1 MPSMQTHLELNG
13 CQTPV
18 TVEGEGPAI
27 VLLHGG
33 PGSFD
38 YLGELAN
45 MLPAHWRRIR
55 YDQRGG
61 GQAGKAGPF
70 TIAQLVADLE
80 ALRQQLGIDSW
91 VVLGHSWGAFLALVY
106 ASEHPDAVNGL
117 IHLSGTGLDTEWQK
131 GYHAARRKRLP
142 PAEQIEMLH
151 LRQERE
157 TACDGKL
164 ASIQRRLLE
173 ITLGADFADKS
184 HLPAVLALMAQS
196 PQAAGVSEA
205 LMADW
210 QAWLQTPAFRQ
221 RVGELTMP
229 VLCLHGEADPRPATG
244 AMTLGE
250 VLPRGRFEL
259 MPASDHYPW
268 LEQPA
273 ALKGMLAEFLAD
285 LGST

>member
-1 MPSMQTHLELNG
+1 MQKQLELNG
-13 CQTPV
+13 CPTPV
-18 TVEGEGPAI
+18 SVAGEGAAI

-38 YLGELAN
+38 YLGELAK
-45 MLPAHWRRIR
+45 MLPPHWRHIR

-70 TIAQLVADLE
+70 TVNQLVADLE
-80 ALRQQLGIDSW
+80 SLRQQLGIDSW
-91 VVLGHSWGAFLALVY
+91 VVLGHSWGAFLALAY
-106 ASEHPDAVNGL
+106 ASEHPEAVKGL
-117 IHLSGTGLDTEWQK
+117 IQLSGTGLDPDWQK
-131 GYHAARRKRLP
+131 GYHTARRKRLP

-164 ASIQRRLLE
+164 AGIQRRLLE
-173 ITLGADFADKS
+173 ISLGADFADKS
-184 HLPAVLALMAQS
+184 HLPEVLALMATS
-196 PQAAGVSEA
+196 PQASGVSEA

-210 QAWLQTPAFRQ
+210 QAWLQNPAFRQ
-221 RVGELTMP
+221 RVGELPMP

-244 AMTLGE
+244 AITLGE
-250 VLPRGRFEL
+250 VLPQGRFVL
-259 MPASDHYPW
+259 LPASGHYPW

-273 ALKGMLAEFLAD
+273 ALTGLLAEFLAP
-285 LGST
+285 LS